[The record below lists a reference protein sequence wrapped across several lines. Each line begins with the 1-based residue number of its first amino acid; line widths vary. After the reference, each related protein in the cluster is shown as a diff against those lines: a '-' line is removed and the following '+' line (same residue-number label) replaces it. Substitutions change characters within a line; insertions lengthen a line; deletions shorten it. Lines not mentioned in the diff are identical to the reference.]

1 MFIPLT
7 RILISRA
14 NVTEV
19 SLHTIGVSESRD
31 SLEVLLPAVSHDST
45 CVSVN
50 VSVCPC
56 VCVSVCLCVC
66 VSLRLCVC
74 VSACW
79 CVCVSASVRLC
90 VCVSACLCFS
100 LCVSVFSVRLCVFVS

>member
-31 SLEVLLPAVSHDST
+31 SLEVLLPAVSHDT
-45 CVSVN
+45 
-50 VSVCPC
+50 
-56 VCVSVCLCVC
+56 
-66 VSLRLCVC
+66 
-74 VSACW
+74 
-79 CVCVSASVRLC
+79 
-90 VCVSACLCFS
+90 FS
-100 LCVSVFSVRLCVFVS
+100 HLHPRWMRRQGTRKNFAQHDTLSHTK